1 LVKKEESLL
10 WRIQC
15 VLKNSRDFYC
25 ESLKILHV
33 TSRDFHIFINWGI
46 VAKFLREIG

>member
-1 LVKKEESLL
+1 MNKKK
-10 WRIQC
+10 RIQC

-33 TSRDFHIFINWGI
+33 TSRDFHISLMRNCSQ
-46 VAKFLREIG
+46 VLREIG